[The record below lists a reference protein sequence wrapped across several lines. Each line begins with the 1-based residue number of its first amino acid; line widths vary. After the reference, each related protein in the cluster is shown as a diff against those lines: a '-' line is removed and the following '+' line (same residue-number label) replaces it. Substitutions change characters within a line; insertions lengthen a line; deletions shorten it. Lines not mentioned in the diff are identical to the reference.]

1 MSKETLKQLASRTL
15 ALIEQGHYTP
25 APGQRV
31 EIAAA
36 VQHCRNATR
45 LYSPEQLVSLQAAV
59 TATAATAL
67 AARID
72 VVNETTLQGIAHAV
86 AEYGEDAVVALNFAS
101 ARSPGGGFLNGMQA
115 QEESLARSSALYVSL
130 LEAMPF
136 YEDHRASRSLL
147 YSDAMILSPR
157 CPVICDDDGKL
168 LANAYCAGFIT
179 SAAPNAGAIATQ
191 RPDELPWIETTLRRR
206 AALVLAL
213 AASQGY
219 RQLVLGAWGCGVF
232 RNDPEQVASIFAEL
246 LHSADWAG
254 RFEYVRFSV
263 LDTAAGAPIFRA
275 FQRALGTTCT

>member
-15 ALIEQGHYTP
+15 ALIEKGHYSP

-36 VQHCRNATR
+36 VQDCRNATR
-45 LYSPEQLVSLQAAV
+45 LYTPEQLLALHEAVVTSAAPGL
-59 TATAATAL
+59 AT
-67 AARID
+67 RIE
-72 VVNETTLQGIAHAV
+72 VVNETTLQGLAQVV
-86 AEYGEDAVVALNFAS
+86 AGHGEDAVVALNFAS

-136 YEDHRASRSLL
+136 YEGHRASHSLL

-168 LANAYCAGFIT
+168 LANAHCVGFIT

-191 RPDELPWIETTLRRR
+191 RPDELPLIETTLRRR

-232 RNDPEQVASIFAEL
+232 RNDPRRVAAIFAEL
-246 LHSADWAG
+246 LRSMDWAG

-263 LDTAAGAPIFRA
+263 LDSAAGTPIFRA
-275 FQRALGTTCT
+275 FQHVLGKTD